1 MMQTVAHGS
10 ERALILAPFGRDAR
24 VAAAILNEAGLAA
37 DICVDLPDM
46 VRECQAG
53 GGVAL
58 VVEEVLQEEDFRPL
72 ALWVDSQPAWSDF
85 PIVVLSQRGGG
96 LERNPS
102 AARWVGALG
111 NVVFIERPFH
121 PTTLLSVVHTAL
133 RGRRRQYE
141 ARDRLQAL
149 RTAIIR
155 QREDQAHLRLMVNEL
170 NHRVKNTLATVQ
182 SIVAQTLRAGGAS
195 TLTRDTLTSR
205 ILALS
210 KAHDVL
216 TNEQWSGADLAEIA
230 SQAAQPFRT
239 GLGDARIRLDGPK
252 VRLPPKTAIAV
263 ALAMHELAT
272 NAVKYGAL
280 SAPDGYVTFTWTLSR
295 RGRRRDL
302 EMVWREV
309 DGPRV
314 TPPTRAGFGTR
325 LIERGLAND
334 LNGEV
339 RIAYPADGVVCTI
352 RARLDGPDGD
362 VAEQEDDPARPRP
375 RRMATATQREPAPP
389 QT

>member
-1 MMQTVAHGS
+1 MTLTAAHGS
-10 ERALILAPFGRDAR
+10 ERALILAPFGRDAA
-24 VAAAILNEAGLAA
+24 VAAAILAEAGLDAA
-37 DICVDLPDM
+37 ICADLPQL
-46 VRECQAG
+46 VRECQDG
-53 GGVAL
+53 GGLAL
-58 VVEEVLQEEDFRPL
+58 IVEEVLQEENFRPL
-72 ALWVDSQPAWSDF
+72 VLWIDSQPAWSDF
-85 PIVVLSQRGGG
+85 PIVVLSRRGGG
-96 LERNPS
+96 LERNP
-102 AARWVGALG
+102 AAGRWVEALG
-111 NVVFIERPFH
+111 NVVFLERPFH
-121 PTTLLSVVHTAL
+121 PTTLLSVVRTAL

-141 ARDRLQAL
+141 ARDRLETL
-149 RTAIIR
+149 RASVIR
-155 QREDQAHLRLMVNEL
+155 QREDQTHLRLMVNEL

-216 TNEQWSGADLAEIA
+216 TNEQWSGADLGEIA

-239 GLGDARIRLDGPK
+239 GLGEARIRLDGPK

-280 SAPDGYVTFTWTLSR
+280 SGSDGYVTFSWTLSR
-295 RGRRRDL
+295 AGSRRDL
-302 EMVWREV
+302 EMVWREI

-325 LIERGLAND
+325 LIERGLASD

-339 RIAYPADGVVCTI
+339 RIAYPVDGVVCTI
-352 RARLDGPDGD
+352 RARLDGGEGGGE
-362 VAEQEDDPARPRP
+362 AEEPAAAARPR
-375 RRMATATQREPAPP
+375 TPAAAAWAKDAAPSA
-389 QT
+389 